1 MTLEKEISSNPD
13 VALKGK
19 QHVILAIEMNVIW
32 NQQNK
37 GNTKSSIYTIIEEVS
52 KESQEN

>member
-19 QHVILAIEMNVIW
+19 QHVILAIEMNDIW

-37 GNTKSSIYTIIEEVS
+37 GNTKSSIYTIIDEVS

>member
-19 QHVILAIEMNVIW
+19 QHIILAIEMNVI
-32 NQQNK
+32 
-37 GNTKSSIYTIIEEVS
+37 
-52 KESQEN
+52 

>member
-1 MTLEKEISSNPD
+1 MTLDKEISSTPD
-13 VALKGK
+13 VAMKGK
-19 QHVILAIEMNVIW
+19 QHIILAIEMNVIW

-37 GNTKSSIYTIIEEVS
+37 RNTKSSIYTIIDEVS